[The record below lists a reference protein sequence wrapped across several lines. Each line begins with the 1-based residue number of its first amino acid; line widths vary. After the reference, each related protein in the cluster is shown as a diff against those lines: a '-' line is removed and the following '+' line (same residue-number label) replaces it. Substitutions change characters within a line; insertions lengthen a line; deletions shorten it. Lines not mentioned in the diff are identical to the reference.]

1 MPVRI
6 GIIGTDG
13 GSKSGHA
20 VEICRIIADKS
31 RDAYVAAIYGED
43 TECTRELYETGT
55 VKRIAETPEEMLPN
69 IDAVMILNR
78 DGRKHMKY
86 AMPFL
91 EKGIP
96 TFIDKP
102 LACSIQDAL
111 RIKETSEKNN
121 TLLMGGSYMKYAS
134 GIIKMKEEI
143 KNIGKILSGYF
154 SFPIFLNS
162 EHGGL
167 HFYSHHLIEEMLTVF
182 GKDAEYIST
191 SLTKGKL
198 VATAHYPEFPVIMN
212 YAVAYPAFYGAAY
225 GTKGSVTEKLSADG
239 LDAVQIDLFIKAVQ
253 SGTAED
259 SCGNLLSAVRLS
271 CAIERSIR
279 ENRAVKAEL

>member
-1 MPVRI
+1 MKLK
-6 GIIGTDG
+6 D
-13 GSKSGHA
+13 SKTYLNLA
-20 VEICRIIADKS
+20 K
-31 RDAYVAAIYGED
+31 AYAGECQARTRYEFIEYGA
-43 TECTRELYETGT
+43 RYNGYGA
-55 VKRIAETPEEMLPN
+55 IAE
-69 IDAVMILNR
+69 I
-78 DGRKHMKY
+78 
-86 AMPFL
+86 
-91 EKGIP
+91 
-96 TFIDKP
+96 IDKIVYNEFNH
-102 LACSIQDAL
+102 ARMFYTAIQNAD
-111 RIKETSEKNN
+111 
-121 TLLMGGSYMKYAS
+121 
-134 GIIKMKEEI
+134 KEEI

-212 YAVAYPAFYGAAY
+212 YAVAYPAFYGAVY